1 MGAELLQSLFDAVG
15 SWQMALLVNLALIL
29 TVVTVVQKT
38 QRKLLVSRGFCVSI
52 FFDHFTT
59 SCR

>member
-1 MGAELLQSLFDAVG
+1 
-15 SWQMALLVNLALIL
+15 MALLVNLALIL
-29 TVVTVVQKT
+29 MVVTVVPKT